1 MSQIIL
7 KKKSAFNGAP
17 IKVVA
22 QCIERKSKNI
32 KTGDMLQIGILPD
45 SPKHIL
51 DIIGCGDDESVC
63 GSCPLRPINRAKL
76 KLEDKEGCYVNLAK
90 SINKVHKV
98 TQGMPEDRDF
108 AAIDKQVAKGRPVRL
123 GNYGEPSLIGKRTT
137 DRLIKSAPNPDR
149 AHTGYTHAF
158 KERFAQW
165 SKAYLM
171 ASVDVSSDSLQIA
184 RSLWSKDWRTF
195 RLIRSVE
202 DIDPQNEILCPAS
215 KEGGNKSTCAKCLL
229 CNGKRSSTDRRK
241 SIAIVQHK

>member
-1 MSQIIL
+1 MAQVVL
-7 KKKSAFNGAP
+7 KKSSAFTGDP
-17 IKVVA
+17 IKIVV
-22 QCIERKSKNI
+22 QCIERKSQNI
-32 KTGDMLQIGILPD
+32 KTGDMLQVAILPD
-45 SPKHIL
+45 TGRHIL
-51 DIIGCGDDESVC
+51 DIVGSGYDEAVC

-76 KLEDKEGCYVNLAK
+76 KLVGKEPCYVNVAK
-90 SINKVHKV
+90 SINKVHTV
-98 TQGMPEDRDF
+98 TQGKLEDRDF
-108 AAIDKQVAKGRPVRL
+108 TAIDKQVAKGRPIRL

-137 DRLIKSAPNPDR
+137 DRLLRHAPNKDR
-149 AHTGYTHAF
+149 AHTGYTHAH

-184 RSLWSKDWRTF
+184 RSLWSRDWRTF
-195 RLIRSVE
+195 RLIRSVD

-229 CNGKRSSTDRRK
+229 CNGKRNSTDGRK